1 MSSFYKFC
9 TTLKLKYWWENYV
22 LAKILQNEAKIIKK
36 LTPGFKNRMKNL
48 GSFRQ
53 AVQIQK
59 SWNLMSHFCPKNTF
73 FQLNHYIQRIYLILL
88 SITCVKIHQIFY
100 VIIETNSPF
109 ERQNP
114 SAFFKLKHCILST
127 KDAHKVQIFHCNTF
141 HCSG

>member
-1 MSSFYKFC
+1 M
-9 TTLKLKYWWENYV
+9 KLKYWSENYV
-22 LAKILQNEAKIIKK
+22 LAKILQNGAKLIKK
-36 LTPGFKNRMKNL
+36 LTPGFKKRTKNL
-48 GSFRQ
+48 DSFRQ

-73 FQLNHYIQRIYLILL
+73 FQLKHYIQRMYLILV
-88 SITCVKIHQIFY
+88 SITCAKIHQIFY

-109 ERQNP
+109 ERHNS
-114 SAFFKLKHCILST
+114 SAFFKLKNCILST